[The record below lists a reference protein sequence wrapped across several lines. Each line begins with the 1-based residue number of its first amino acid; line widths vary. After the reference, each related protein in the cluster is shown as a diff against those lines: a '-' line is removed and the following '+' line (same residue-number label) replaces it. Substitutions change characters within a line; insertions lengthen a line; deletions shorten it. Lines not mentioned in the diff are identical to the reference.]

1 MKRCMT
7 ILAILLL
14 SAALGAIT
22 DEEIEAAYHRSY
34 DYEQVENFEDAIRAL
49 LPVLEAYPRAYTIN
63 LRLGWLYYRN
73 GKYANSIRHYDT
85 AIQAAAASLEAKL
98 GRLLPL
104 LAQERYAEVEKAAFD
119 ILNVDYYNYFG
130 NLRLCY
136 ALRMQEKFDVAEKV
150 SLKMLT
156 VYPVDI
162 AFLTE
167 YALTKVG
174 QGDMAA
180 ALRVFANIR
189 ILDPENPTAKQYLGL

>member
-1 MKRCMT
+1 MHMPVGDNLE
-7 ILAILLL
+7 INLLAANQHRADHNREAFDAWRLL
-14 SAALGAIT
+14 SLNVMSSPGAGKT
-22 DEEIEAAYHRSY
+22 
-34 DYEQVENFEDAIRAL
+34 AL
-49 LPVLEAYPRAYTIN
+49 LER
-63 LRLGWLYYRN
+63 
-73 GKYANSIRHYDT
+73 S
-85 AIQAAAASLEAKL
+85 
-98 GRLLPL
+98 LPL